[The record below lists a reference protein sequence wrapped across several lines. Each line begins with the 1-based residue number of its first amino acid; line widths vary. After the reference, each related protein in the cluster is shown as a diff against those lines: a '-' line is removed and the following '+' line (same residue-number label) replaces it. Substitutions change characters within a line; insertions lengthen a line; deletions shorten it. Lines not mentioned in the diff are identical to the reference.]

1 MSKEK
6 LLVILGPTASG
17 KTSLSIELAKKLDTE
32 IISGDSMLVYRGFDI
47 GSAKPTVEEMSGV
60 KHHMIDVR
68 NHDESFSVT
77 DFITDVK
84 QIITTLNQQG
94 KIPVLCGGTGLYIKS
109 LLEGYEFN
117 NTGGD
122 PEYRAYLERLAEEK
136 GREFV
141 FDMLCKVNPEA
152 ADRLHINNF
161 RRVIRALEVYH
172 IGGEQIST
180 ERRSA
185 VNSDDV
191 VEQSSELMYDTCVAG
206 ISWKREE
213 LYQRIN
219 KRVDIM
225 MAAGLEHE
233 VRKLLASGVSDSCQP
248 MKSIGYKEMVSYING
263 ECGLEKAVDDI
274 KKNTRHFAK
283 RQLTWYRKMPYIQ
296 WYAADD
302 FPFGGI
308 EDSILHNA
316 FFQYKH

>member
-47 GSAKPTVEEMSGV
+47 GSAKPTVEEMSGI
-60 KHHMIDVR
+60 KHHMINVR
-68 NHDESFSVT
+68 NYDESFSVT

-94 KIPVLCGGTGLYIKS
+94 KIPILCGGTGLYIKS

-141 FDMLCKVNPEA
+141 FDMLRKVNPEA

-191 VEQSSELMYDTCVAG
+191 VEQTSELVYDAYVTG
-206 ISWKREE
+206 ISWRRED

-225 MAAGLEHE
+225 MAAGLEQE
-233 VRKLLASGVSDSCQP
+233 VRNLLSAGVSCSCQP

-263 ECGLEKAVDDI
+263 ECSLEKAVDDI

-296 WYAADD
+296 WYADDD
-302 FPFGGI
+302 FPFG
-308 EDSILHNA
+308 DVDDMILRNA
-316 FFQYKH
+316 FFRHKH